1 MRRLGRVKT
10 GPGDQVHVGRTGQDW
25 VICRDRTPKEVWGK
39 GALSFLWTH
48 WISGAGEK
56 HAHMLGK
63 QWDVRT
69 WCPGQCRA
77 GEAACGVAR
86 AEGH

>member
-1 MRRLGRVKT
+1 MIRYMWAGQ
-10 GPGDQVHVGRTGQDW
+10 DRTGSSAE
-25 VICRDRTPKEVWGK
+25 IGHLRRFGGK